1 MKIEIFGNGCP
12 KCKQLEAN
20 AKKAVEQLKIKA
32 EITKVLDIEK
42 IVAAGIMITP
52 ALGIN
57 GKIVSFGKVLTAEE
71 IIKFLK

>member
-12 KCKQLEAN
+12 KCHQLEAN
-20 AKKAVEQLKIKA
+20 AKKAVEELKIKA
-32 EITKVLDIEK
+32 EIVKVAEIDK

-52 ALGIN
+52 ALAVN
-57 GKIVSFGKVLTAEE
+57 RKVVSSGKVLTAKE